1 MKLGNVFGI
10 IGRDPKMNSNG
21 TVIMFS
27 IAVKRRYKDNQSGQ
41 YESDWFNCKAFG
53 KTAELVNQNFHKGS
67 KILFDGDMRNNNYE
81 KNGQKVYSNEIVVS
95 DITFIESKQAAND
108 DNRQVGRTEPFPTSA
123 PDLFGNNG
131 VTVDPDDLPF

>member
-10 IGRDPKMNSNG
+10 IGRDPQMNSNG

-27 IAVKRRYKDNQSGQ
+27 IAVKRKYKDNQTGQ

-53 KTAELVNQNFHKGS
+53 KTAQLIRENFHKGS

-95 DITFIESKQAAND
+95 DITFIESKTAAYG
-108 DNRQVGRTEPFPTSA
+108 DNRPMASTEPTPAVA
-123 PDLFGNNG
+123 PDPFSDSG
-131 VTVDPDDLPF
+131 VTVAPDDLPF

>member
-1 MKLGNVFGI
+1 
-10 IGRDPKMNSNG
+10 
-21 TVIMFS
+21 MFS
-27 IAVKRRYKDNQSGQ
+27 IAVKRRYKDNQTGQ

-53 KTAELVNQNFHKGS
+53 ERAKIIEQNFHKGS

-108 DNRQVGRTEPFPTSA
+108 DNRQVGRSEPFPTSA

>member
-53 KTAELVNQNFHKGS
+53 K
-67 KILFDGDMRNNNYE
+67 
-81 KNGQKVYSNEIVVS
+81 
-95 DITFIESKQAAND
+95 
-108 DNRQVGRTEPFPTSA
+108 RQPS
-123 PDLFGNNG
+123 
-131 VTVDPDDLPF
+131 

>member
-10 IGRDPKMNSNG
+10 IGRDPQMNSNG

-27 IAVKRRYKDNQSGQ
+27 IAVKRRYKDNQTGQ

-53 KTAELVNQNFHKGS
+53 KTAQLIHENFHKGS

-81 KNGQKVYSNEIVVS
+81 KNGQKVYSNEIIVS
-95 DITFIESKQAAND
+95 DITFIESKAATYG
-108 DNRQVGRTEPFPTSA
+108 DNRPVTSTSQIPA
-123 PDLFGNNG
+123 TTPDSFSDNG
-131 VTVDPDDLPF
+131 VIVEPDDLPF

>member
-53 KTAELVNQNFHKGS
+53 KTSRANQS
-67 KILFDGDMRNNNYE
+67 KLP
-81 KNGQKVYSNEIVVS
+81 Q
-95 DITFIESKQAAND
+95 
-108 DNRQVGRTEPFPTSA
+108 
-123 PDLFGNNG
+123 G
-131 VTVDPDDLPF
+131 VENPL